1 MKIIILSTLIGLV
14 SFPLYAQNDEYQMT
28 DICRA
33 TLNEMLKR
41 DISTMNSTLLVDGSA
56 RVQYMRPQD
65 GQKFSYRCRSV
76 DGHSIGILD
85 ETLTGPRWYGESPED
100 IQRSYLVK
108 DNNLIIR
115 SIYQGNVSEKFFSHA
130 DFSNTPESYK
140 DETPV
145 LTQYGTSIAKTFG
158 NGKVKLTKAYHVV
171 SKPPNTYRIDFDTS
185 SKRLLT
191 QPGAEDDNA
200 IYDENTKKTETWQ
213 AAFCTDQL
221 KKIMTEKGMDMVTG
235 VLINSGQTHSIAP
248 CFK

>member
-14 SFPLYAQNDEYQMT
+14 SFSSHAQNDEYQMT

-41 DISTMNSTLLVDGSA
+41 DISTMNSTLLADGSA
-56 RVQYMRPQD
+56 RVQYTRPQD
-65 GQKFSYRCRSV
+65 GKKFSYRCRSV
-76 DGHSIGILD
+76 DGHIGILD
-85 ETLTGPRWYGESPED
+85 ETLTGPRWYGELPED
-100 IQRSYLVK
+100 VQRMYVVN
-108 DNNLIIR
+108 DNSLIIR
-115 SIYQGNVSEKFFSHA
+115 SFYKGSLSETFFSHA
-130 DFSNTPESYK
+130 DFPNTPESYK

-171 SKPPNTYRIDFDTS
+171 SKPLNTYRIDFDTS
-185 SKRLLT
+185 SKRLLI

-200 IYDENTKKTETWQ
+200 IYDENTKKNETWL
-213 AAFCTDQL
+213 AAFCTDEL
-221 KKIMTEKGMDMVTG
+221 KKIMTEKGIDMVTG
-235 VLINSGQTHSIAP
+235 FLSNSGQTETIAP

>member
-1 MKIIILSTLIGLV
+1 MKIIILGALV
-14 SFPLYAQNDEYQMT
+14 SFASLTAHAQDDEYPMT

-33 TLNEMLKR
+33 TLNDMLKR
-41 DISTMNSTLLVDGSA
+41 DISTMNSTLLADGSA
-56 RVQYMRPQD
+56 RVKYTRPQD

-76 DGHSIGILD
+76 DGHIGILD
-85 ETLTGPRWYGESPED
+85 ESLTGPRWYGELPED
-100 IQRSYLVK
+100 IQRMYVVK
-108 DNNLIIR
+108 DNSLIIR
-115 SIYQGNVSEKFFSHA
+115 SIYRGDVSETFFSHA
-130 DFSNTPESYK
+130 DFSNKPENYK

-171 SKPPNTYRIDFDTS
+171 SKPLNTYRIDFDTS

-200 IYDENTKKTETWQ
+200 IFDENTKKTETWE
-213 AAFCTDQL
+213 AAFCTNDL

-235 VLINSGQTHSIAP
+235 VLLNNGQTHSIAP